1 MEYTELDLHSNC
13 WAKIMTEDM
22 DFKNSCPICESK
34 TESPQSIC
42 RFCGYNLGDQII
54 DKVKL
59 KYYMA
64 IIKSSKDWEK
74 EITLKKNFNDIQIK
88 IHGFASTNPE
98 RGGWSITKT
107 ADFFGESKG
116 TTSTDIK
123 LAEAIIAN
131 PELRSFRN
139 KTEAKKRSNQTIKGV
154 KNKANDDIF
163 EFEAS
168 LQDHLMENWEKL
180 PLGREWTIHTR
191 DIFSKGKYNT
201 GEIGEMDFLA
211 KHKTK
216 PKWLVI
222 ELKRNPPSAAT
233 VGQILR
239 YMGWVKVNLAGN
251 NETVEGLIIAG
262 SDDDKIGY
270 ALLCL
275 QNVKL
280 NIYRMINGKLQ
291 LNEPEPIGLISKF
304 SKLPPEKKA
313 EWIKLHEKARKKANN
328 EIQMAKG

>member
-1 MEYTELDLHSNC
+1 MRKSLLR
-13 WAKIMTEDM
+13 
-22 DFKNSCPICESK
+22 NSCPICENK
-34 TESPQSIC
+34 TKSPQSIC
-42 RFCGYNLGDQII
+42 RFCGYNLGNQII

-59 KYYMA
+59 KNYMA
-64 IIKSSKDWEK
+64 IIKSSKNWAK

-88 IHGFASTNPE
+88 IHGPASTNPE

-107 ADFFGESKG
+107 ANLFGESKG

-131 PELRSFRN
+131 PKLRSCRN
-139 KTEAKKRSNQTIKGV
+139 KTEAKKRSNQIIKGV
-154 KNKANDDIF
+154 INKTNDDIF

-168 LQDHLMENWEKL
+168 LQDHLMENWEKS
-180 PLGREWTIHTR
+180 PLGREWTIHPR
-191 DIFSKGKYNT
+191 NIFSKGKYDT

-222 ELKRNPPSAAT
+222 ELKRDQSSDAT
-233 VGQILR
+233 VGQTLR
-239 YMGWVKVNLAGN
+239 YMGWVKENLAGN
-251 NETVEGLIIAG
+251 NETVEGLIVAG
-262 SDDDKIGY
+262 SEDDRIGY

-280 NIYRMINGKLQ
+280 NIYRIINGKLQ
-291 LNEPEPIGLISKF
+291 LNAPKPIGLI
-304 SKLPPEKKA
+304 SKLPPEKK
-313 EWIKLHEKARKKANN
+313 EELIKLLTEHKK
-328 EIQMAKG
+328 